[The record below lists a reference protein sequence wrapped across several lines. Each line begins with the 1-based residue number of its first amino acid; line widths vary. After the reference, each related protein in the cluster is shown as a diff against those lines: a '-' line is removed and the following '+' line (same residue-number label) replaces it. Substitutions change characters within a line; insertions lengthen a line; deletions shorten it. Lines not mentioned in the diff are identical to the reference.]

1 MAAKTLPDSI
11 LQLLKPQQV
20 RGYALAKGW
29 QRIPGVN
36 GDIALF
42 QHPEGKWDQLIV
54 PMDESLDDY
63 PRRLRDVIENLA
75 NFEHRPVAEVL
86 NDLLSPDADT
96 LRYRVI
102 SPATGR
108 GTIPLVDGIQLLEGA
123 RRSILAAACSVV
135 QPNPY
140 HPRMSRTEAQQLL
153 NACQLGQTE
162 RGSYSVSIACPLRA
176 VEQEQ
181 DLPPDVEPFTRR
193 AIALLMRSL
202 SRVVSAIEADTIPA
216 VFEDLPDAPV
226 VSANLCEALLQVQPQ
241 DEQSILDVT
250 ASWATT
256 LPPKAPIPTKVRIKH
271 EYFPIIQDI
280 SRKLRPTLAPTADL
294 FVGYVA
300 NLGGQPGEDGR
311 MQGEATLSI
320 VYEEQIQSVRV
331 DLPAEWWSIAHEAL
345 GAHGIVRF
353 RGVFHRGARVH
364 RITNITEFAPVQ

>member
-1 MAAKTLPDSI
+1 MVDSLLPSSI

-20 RGYALAKGW
+20 RSYALAKGW

-42 QHPEGKWDQLIV
+42 QHPAGQWDQLIV

-63 PRRLRDVIENLA
+63 PRRLREVIENLA
-75 NFEHRPVAEVL
+75 NFENRPVAEVL

-123 RRSILAAACSVV
+123 KRSILAAACSVI
-135 QPNPY
+135 QPHPY

-162 RGSYSVSIACPLRA
+162 RGSYSVSIACPLHA
-176 VEQEQ
+176 VEQDQ
-181 DLPPDVEPFTRR
+181 DLLPDVEPFTRQ

-202 SRVVSAIEADTIPA
+202 SRIVSAIEADTLPA
-216 VFEDLPDAPV
+216 VFDEVPDAPV
-226 VSANLCEALLQVQPQ
+226 VSANLCEALLQAQPQ
-241 DEQSILDVT
+241 DEQSVLDVS

-256 LPPKAPIPTKVRIKH
+256 LPPKIPIPTKVRIKH

-280 SRKLRPTLAPTADL
+280 SRKLRPALAPTADL
-294 FVGYVA
+294 FVGYIA

-331 DLPAEWWSIAHEAL
+331 DLRPEWWGIAHAAL

-353 RGVFHRGARVH
+353 RGVFHRGARIH

>member
-1 MAAKTLPDSI
+1 MVDKSLPNNI

-29 QRIPGVN
+29 QRVPGVN

-42 QHPEGKWDQLIV
+42 QHPEGEWDQLIV

-63 PRRLRDVIENLA
+63 AKRLRNVVENLA
-75 NFEHRPVAEVL
+75 SFEHRPAAEVL
-86 NDLLSPDADT
+86 NDLLSPDADI
-96 LRYRVI
+96 LRYRVV

-123 RRSILAAACSVV
+123 KRSILAAACSVV
-135 QPNPY
+135 QPSPY

-176 VEQEQ
+176 VEEDQ
-181 DLPPDVEPFTRR
+181 DLLPDAEPFTRQTT
-193 AIALLMRSL
+193 ALLMRSVA
-202 SRVVSAIEADTIPA
+202 RIVSAIEADNVPA
-216 VFEDLPDAPV
+216 VFEDLPGAPV
-226 VSANLCEALLQVQPQ
+226 VSANLCEAFVQVQPQ
-241 DEQSILDVT
+241 DEQAILDIT

-256 LPPKAPIPTKVRIKH
+256 LPPKTPIPTKVRIKH

-280 SRKLRPTLAPTADL
+280 SRTLRPVLPPMADL

-300 NLGGQPGEDGR
+300 SLGGQPGEDGR

-320 VYEEQIQSVRV
+320 VHEEQIQSVRV
-331 DLPAEWWSIAHEAL
+331 DLSPEWWGIAHAAL
-345 GAHGIVRF
+345 GTHGIVRF

-364 RITNITEFAPVQ
+364 RVTNITEFAAVQ

>member
-1 MAAKTLPDSI
+1 MVDKSLPHSI
-11 LQLLKPQQV
+11 LQMLKPQQV
-20 RGYALAKGW
+20 RSYALAKGW
-29 QRIPGVN
+29 QRVPGVN

-42 QHPEGKWDQLIV
+42 QHPEGQWDQLIV

-63 PRRLRDVIENLA
+63 PRRMRDVIENLA
-75 NFEHRPVAEVL
+75 NFEHRPASDVL
-86 NDLLSPDADT
+86 NDLLSPEADT
-96 LRYRVI
+96 LRYRVV
-102 SPATGR
+102 SPTTGR

-162 RGSYSVSIACPLRA
+162 RGSYSVAIACPLRA

-202 SRVVSAIEADTIPA
+202 SRVVSAIQADTIPA

-256 LPPKAPIPTKVRIKH
+256 LPPKTPIPSKVRVKH

-300 NLGGQPGEDGR
+300 NLGGQPGEEGR

-320 VYEEQIQSVRV
+320 VYEEQIQFVRV

>member
-1 MAAKTLPDSI
+1 MVDSLLPSSI

-20 RGYALAKGW
+20 RSYALAKGW

-42 QHPEGKWDQLIV
+42 QHPAGQWDQLIV

-63 PRRLRDVIENLA
+63 PRRLREVIENLA
-75 NFEHRPVAEVL
+75 NFENRPVAEVL

-123 RRSILAAACSVV
+123 KRSILAAACSVI
-135 QPNPY
+135 QPHPY

-176 VEQEQ
+176 VEQDQ
-181 DLPPDVEPFTRR
+181 DLLPDVEPFTRQ

-202 SRVVSAIEADTIPA
+202 SRIVSAIEADTLPA
-216 VFEDLPDAPV
+216 VFDEVPDAPV
-226 VSANLCEALLQVQPQ
+226 VSANLCEALLQAQPQ
-241 DEQSILDVT
+241 DEQSVLDVS

-256 LPPKAPIPTKVRIKH
+256 LPPKIPIPTKVRIKH

-280 SRKLRPTLAPTADL
+280 SRKLRPALAPTADL
-294 FVGYVA
+294 FVGYIA

-331 DLPAEWWSIAHEAL
+331 DLRPEWWGIAHAAL
-345 GAHGIVRF
+345 GTHGIVRF
-353 RGVFHRGARVH
+353 RGVFHRGARIH

>member
-1 MAAKTLPDSI
+1 MVDSLLPSSI

-20 RGYALAKGW
+20 RSYALAKGW

-42 QHPEGKWDQLIV
+42 QHPAGQWDQLIV

-75 NFEHRPVAEVL
+75 NFENRPVEEVL
-86 NDLLSPDADT
+86 NDLLSPDADI

-135 QPNPY
+135 QPHPY

-176 VEQEQ
+176 VEQDQ
-181 DLPPDVEPFTRR
+181 DLLPDIDPFTRQ
-193 AIALLMRSL
+193 AIALLMRSV
-202 SRVVSAIEADTIPA
+202 SRIISAIEADTVPA
-216 VFEDLPDAPV
+216 VFDEVPEAPV
-226 VSANLCEALLQVQPQ
+226 VSANLCEALLQAQPQ
-241 DEQSILDVT
+241 DGQSVLDVS

-256 LPPKAPIPTKVRIKH
+256 LPPKTPLPTKVRIKH

-280 SRKLRPTLAPTADL
+280 SRKLRPAVAPTADL
-294 FVGYVA
+294 FVGYIA

-320 VYEEQIQSVRV
+320 VYEEQIQSARV
-331 DLPAEWWSIAHEAL
+331 DLSPEWWGIAHAAL
-345 GAHGIVRF
+345 GSHGIVRF
-353 RGVFHRGARVH
+353 RGVFHRGARLH
-364 RITNITEFAPVQ
+364 RITNITEFALVQ